1 MPPLLV
7 TTQKFSEIVT
17 QHTHNEFSVWPIGR
31 ATTNYGGKVK
41 IALVIVN
48 FHKAARVVEGI
59 RALGRQ
65 NTVDDLHLVVVD
77 NSTSQQEADILRT
90 EMRKSGELVI
100 ASENLG
106 YARGV
111 NLGAKAAGAF
121 DYILLVSPDIIV
133 EDTHAIRKM
142 VSLMESR
149 RSIGVLAS
157 VQHND
162 DGSIV
167 EVARRFPS
175 PVRQVCR
182 RMSPRMV
189 NDLDL
194 LSPLASKAANGIIDV
209 DWVQSSFVMIRRSLW
224 DAMGGLD
231 ERYFLF
237 MSDTEMC
244 LRAHERGMRVGVTSV
259 VDVQADGV
267 RASRGGLLA
276 IFYSKP
282 LRMHVRD
289 AFIYYL
295 RHGLSQ
301 KKAGQAAE
309 PVAVLSSRGSGSY
322 GASRAN
328 R

>member
-1 MPPLLV
+1 M
-7 TTQKFSEIVT
+7 
-17 QHTHNEFSVWPIGR
+17 
-31 ATTNYGGKVK
+31 K

-59 RALGRQ
+59 RALRRQ
-65 NTVDDLHLVVVD
+65 NTIYDSHLVVVD
-77 NSTSQQEADILRT
+77 NSTSQQEANILRT
-90 EMRKSGELVI
+90 EMRQTDELVI
-100 ASENLG
+100 AAENLG

-111 NLGAKAAGAF
+111 NLGAKTAGAF

-133 EDTHAIRKM
+133 DDTHAIRKM

-182 RMSPRMV
+182 RLSPTMV
-189 NDLDL
+189 NDFDL
-194 LSPLASKAANGIIDV
+194 LSPLASKATNGMIDV

-289 AFIYYL
+289 AFVYYL
-295 RHGLSQ
+295 RHGLSR
-301 KKAGQAAE
+301 KKAGRPPE
-309 PVAVLSSRGSGSY
+309 PVPVLSSRGSGSY